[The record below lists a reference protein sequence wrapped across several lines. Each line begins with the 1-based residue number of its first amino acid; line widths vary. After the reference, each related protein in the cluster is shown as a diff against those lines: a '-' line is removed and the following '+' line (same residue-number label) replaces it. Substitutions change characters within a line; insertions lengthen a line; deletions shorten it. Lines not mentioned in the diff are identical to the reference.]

1 MYLSIETVE
10 IFIDF
15 LKDLLLKENDHQI
28 LTNFEPEDYKALSK
42 LPDQFRVKFFEVLT
56 LEMPK
61 DFSYQAELG
70 LKTQSRSVVT
80 DLNQINFKESIKTQ
94 VLQDIFSDER
104 ETAKPVRMFPLAMK
118 RYKVGSD

>member
-94 VLQDIFSDER
+94 VL
-104 ETAKPVRMFPLAMK
+104 
-118 RYKVGSD
+118 